1 METNISEV
9 SFVKEESAE
18 YGIDVIAELKPLVAL
33 HGVGVR
39 RLSNAVREARQMVS
53 DRNAN
58 GEIHESRSH
67 LIRMVLWKLFG
78 QGESIWIPLATKAG
92 NPIPSEILVE
102 TYSMWAEAIE
112 LAGKYNV
119 DPAAAADAMARAAYA
134 ITDRQANNQLQM
146 KSEEIKDIHRY
157 LFVAYLNKIHKIA
170 TKQGLYQTDYVDL
183 SDWILNNDFS
193 DKGAFSKIMEC
204 GLLYNEFL
212 EIMDPDIKNIA
223 HARIS
228 LGYSWAQT
236 ADYTGLNMK
245 TAQNIMSAA
254 IIDSIRTCMKELA
267 TGSSEN
273 RINLKLNRKV
283 RSGKAMS

>member
-18 YGIDVIAELKPLVAL
+18 YGVDVIAELKPLVAL
-33 HGVGVR
+33 HGIGVR

-53 DRNAN
+53 NKNAN
-58 GEIHESRSH
+58 DEIDESRSH

-78 QGESIWIPLATKAG
+78 QGESIWIHLATKAG

-112 LAGKYNV
+112 LAAKYRV
-119 DPAAAADAMARAAYA
+119 DSAAAADAMAKAAYA

-146 KSEEIKDIHRY
+146 KSEEIKNIRRY
-157 LFVAYLNKIHKIA
+157 LFVTYLNKIHRIA
-170 TKQGLYQTDYVDL
+170 AKQGLYQTDYVDL
-183 SDWILNNDFS
+183 SDWVLSNDIS

-212 EIMDPDIKNIA
+212 ETMDPDIKNIA

-228 LGYSWAQT
+228 LGYSWAET
-236 ADYTGLNMK
+236 ANYTGLNMK
-245 TAQNIMSAA
+245 TAQNIVSAA
-254 IIDSIRTCMKELA
+254 TIDSIRTCIKELA
-267 TGSSEN
+267 NGQSAN
-273 RINLKLNRKV
+273 GINHNLNRKV
-283 RSGKAMS
+283 SIGKAMS